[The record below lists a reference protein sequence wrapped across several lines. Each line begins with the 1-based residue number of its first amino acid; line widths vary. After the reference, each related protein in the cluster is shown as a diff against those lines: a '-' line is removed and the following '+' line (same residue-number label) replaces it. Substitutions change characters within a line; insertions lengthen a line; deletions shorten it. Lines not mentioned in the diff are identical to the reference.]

1 MSNEVL
7 RSHGQIDTEPGLKFQ
22 QARFW
27 SRVSSLHLRCCHVH
41 CVCLP
46 GNQAQSITCPSS
58 SYVITWRVGR
68 AICFRSSIFESIRP
82 WVGREQKDY
91 DIAIWHLQ
99 HSRHLLKQKY
109 VVNDAD
115 FRRPPLSSVPGGE
128 AEAETSCV
136 EYEIL
141 SRRMTSALSC
151 SSAFTSWS
159 IRLWGSNIL
168 MLRHLKG
175 KHKHT
180 WERWVNIKNTW
191 SQDGLQIWNQSG
203 GFKRSL

>member
-115 FRRPPLSSVPGGE
+115 FRRPPLSSVPGGGSRGRDIMRRVWDPLKE
-128 AEAETSCV
+128 DDFSPELF
-136 EYEIL
+136 L
-141 SRRMTSALSC
+141 S
-151 SSAFTSWS
+151 FYF
-159 IRLWGSNIL
+159 
-168 MLRHLKG
+168 LK
-175 KHKHT
+175 H
-180 WERWVNIKNTW
+180 
-191 SQDGLQIWNQSG
+191 
-203 GFKRSL
+203 